1 MGQAYRS
8 RMPIVKCTPE
18 DGKEAP
24 FGVFID
30 GPITAGMEVRPGGG
44 IYVVT
49 AVKFSE
55 DGPTT
60 KVAEVVI
67 RRLA

>member
-1 MGQAYRS
+1 
-8 RMPIVKCTPE
+8 MPIVKCIPE
-18 DGKEAP
+18 DRTQGP

-30 GPITAGMEVRPGGG
+30 GPITVGTEIRPGGG

-55 DGPTT
+55 DEPMT
-60 KVAEVVI
+60 KVAEVMI
-67 RRLA
+67 RRLT